1 MGQGQKRAFFPRIGG
16 IDAMPIQH
24 FSVQFAFAINENA
37 FSNPTVFQAPYTAFV
52 SCREAEVHNSRR
64 FKGCG
69 LNVMRKK
76 LARAGAAV
84 SRRTKKLERS
94 S

>member
-1 MGQGQKRAFFPRIGG
+1 
-16 IDAMPIQH
+16 MPIQH

-37 FSNPTVFQAPYTAFV
+37 FSNPTAPKPAYDRSV
-52 SCREAEVHNSRR
+52 SCREAEVHNSRQ
-64 FKGCG
+64 FKRCD
-69 LNVMRKK
+69 LSVMRKK
-76 LARAGAAV
+76 FVRMGAAV